1 MAAFNLVASVRSSP
15 KHSHDILKRQLATK
29 CTIESDCTTDFAE
42 CLPLMAASNLVASVR
57 SSPKHPQPT
66 THLATPVA
74 AK

>member
-1 MAAFNLVASVRSSP
+1 MAAFNLVASVRS
-15 KHSHDILKRQLATK
+15 KHPHEIFKRQLAGK
-29 CTIESDCTTDFAE
+29 CTIESDCKTDFYE